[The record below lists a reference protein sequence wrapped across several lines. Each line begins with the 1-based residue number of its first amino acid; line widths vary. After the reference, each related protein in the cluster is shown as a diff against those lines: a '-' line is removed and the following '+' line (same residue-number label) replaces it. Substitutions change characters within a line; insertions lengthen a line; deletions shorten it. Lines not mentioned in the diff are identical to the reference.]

1 MFNRELLSIGR
12 GGPAGVLRLGLPLAL
27 LAGLAT
33 IPLFGRAP
41 EIAEILQGFAAK
53 VLARIGENIVS
64 LTALPADH
72 TEKFFVLYILLSFA
86 VGALAL
92 SREAAEGRGLLRRL
106 FPWAIYTHRS
116 ARLDYG
122 IVLINR
128 VLTPSLLVTRL
139 LSASALGGWIGLQLA
154 SLLGARAPLLSGTA
168 ALVAFTLLFALAA
181 DFSDYVQHCLHHR
194 SRLLWEFHKL
204 HHSAEVMT
212 PLTALRNHPVEQ
224 IVGALVATII
234 LGVTIGFAS
243 YWLMESP
250 QPVTL
255 FGAQLMMV
263 FFYSCCAVHL
273 RHSHV
278 WLSWSPG
285 LSHLLISPAQH
296 QIHHSSAPRH
306 WNKNYGNVLAI
317 WDWMFG
323 SLYVPR
329 EREHFALGLADG
341 QPHPTLLKAY
351 LVPLAGAMKVTA
363 EAVRIR
369 PRAGQGDSNG

>member
-1 MFNRELLSIGR
+1 MSNRELLSIGR
-12 GGPAGVLRLGLPLAL
+12 SGPAGMLRLGLPLAL
-27 LAGLAT
+27 MAGLAT
-33 IPLFGRAP
+33 IPIVGMAP
-41 EIAEILQGFAAK
+41 ELAQTLQGFAAK
-53 VLARIGENIVS
+53 VLARIGDNIVS
-64 LTALPADH
+64 LTTLPADY
-72 TEKFFVLYILLSFA
+72 TEKFFVLYFLLSFA
-86 VGALAL
+86 VAALVL
-92 SREAAEGRGLLRRL
+92 SREAAEGHGLLRRL
-106 FPWAIYTHRS
+106 FPWATYTHRS

-122 IVLINR
+122 IILINR

-139 LSASALGGWIGLQLA
+139 LSASALGGWIGVQLA

-168 ALVAFTLLFALAA
+168 ALVAVTILFALAT
-181 DFSDYVQHCLHHR
+181 DFSDYIQHRLHHR
-194 SRLLWEFHKL
+194 IRLLWEFHKL

-212 PLTALRNHPVEQ
+212 PLTALRTHPVEQ
-224 IVGALVATII
+224 IVGSLVATII
-234 LGVTIGFAS
+234 LGGTMGVAG

-250 QPVTL
+250 QPITL

-278 WLSWSPG
+278 WLSWSPA

-306 WNKNYGNVLAI
+306 WDRNYGNVLAI
-317 WDWMFG
+317 WDWVFG

-329 EREHFALGLADG
+329 ERERFAFGLADG

-351 LVPLAGAMKVTA
+351 LVPLAGAIKVTA

-369 PRAGQGDSNG
+369 PRTGQGDSNG

>member
-1 MFNRELLSIGR
+1 MSSRDLLSIGR
-12 GGPAGVLRLGLPLAL
+12 GGPAALLRLGLPLAL

-33 IPLFGRAP
+33 IPLLGMAP
-41 EIAEILQGFAAK
+41 ELARTLQGFAAK
-53 VLARIGENIVS
+53 VLARIGENVIS
-64 LTALPADH
+64 LTTLPADY
-72 TEKFFVLYILLSFA
+72 TEKFFILYFLLSFA
-86 VGALAL
+86 VAAFAL
-92 SREAAEGRGLLRRL
+92 SREPAEGRGLLRRL
-106 FPWAIYTHRS
+106 FPWEIYTHRS
-116 ARLDYG
+116 ARVDYG

-139 LSASALGGWIGLQLA
+139 LSATAIGSWIGLQLA
-154 SLLGARAPLLSGTA
+154 ALFGPRAPLLSGTA
-168 ALVAFTLLFALAA
+168 ALVAVTVLFALAT
-181 DFSDYVQHCLHHR
+181 DFSDYLQHVLHHR
-194 SRLLWEFHKL
+194 IRLLWEFHKL

-224 IVGALVATII
+224 IVGSLVATPI
-234 LGVTIGFAS
+234 LGVTIGLAS
-243 YWLMESP
+243 YWLMEAP
-250 QPVTL
+250 QPITL

-278 WLSWSPG
+278 WLSWSPR
-285 LSHLLISPAQH
+285 LSHLVISPAQH

-329 EREHFALGLADG
+329 ERERFALGLAG
-341 QPHPTLLKAY
+341 EQPHPTLLKAY
-351 LVPLAGAMKVTA
+351 LEPLAGAVKVA
-363 EAVRIR
+363 SESMRIR
-369 PRAGQGDSNG
+369 HGVGRGDGNG